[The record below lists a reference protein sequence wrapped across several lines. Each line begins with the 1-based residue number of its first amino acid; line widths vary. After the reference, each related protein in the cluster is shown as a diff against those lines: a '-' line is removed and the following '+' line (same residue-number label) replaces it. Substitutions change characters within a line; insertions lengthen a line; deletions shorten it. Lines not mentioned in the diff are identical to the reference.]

1 MSSRFRLRHLA
12 VVMSISSAGAIPLGC
27 GGSNE
32 SLRLTMLNAS
42 ARRPSNVAV
51 YFTVDTPDGEPVP
64 GLTAESFRIYEDE
77 QPVSVAESKQTILNP
92 EVAAEH
98 YTLLLVDMSGS
109 VSESDDV
116 PVITRSVQAFADRVQ
131 KFQKVGIYAFDGSP
145 RIHEIAGFSA
155 GPSLSSGAARLDSF
169 RPRDPSTNLNGA
181 ILEAFKVLDRRL
193 RQSRAPLVF
202 GTLVIFTD
210 GTDRAGRVTRDQLHE
225 ELDQVEL
232 DVLVIGVGDEVDP
245 GELDAI
251 GRNGA
256 IISKDRNQIA
266 ASFEDA
272 AARMEAMSRRYYLL
286 GYCSPA
292 RAGEHEVRI
301 ETEVGGRS
309 GSLTYRFRAD
319 GFGPNCD
326 PNRPPSFNVRRPPPP
341 PAQQSSEPEDSGRRP
356 W

>member
-1 MSSRFRLRHLA
+1 MSSRSGLGYLA
-12 VVMSISSAGAIPLGC
+12 VVVSITCAGAPGC

-51 YFTVDTPDGEPVP
+51 YFTVDTAQGEPVP
-64 GLTAESFRIYEDE
+64 GLTAESFQIYEDD

-109 VSESDDV
+109 VADSDDV
-116 PVITRSVQAFADRVQ
+116 PVITQSVQAFASRVE
-131 KFQKVGIYAFDGSP
+131 KYQKVAVYAFDGSP
-145 RIHEIAGFSA
+145 RVHEIVGFSSGEA
-155 GPSLSSGAARLDSF
+155 LASGAARLDSF

-181 ILEAFKVLDRRL
+181 ILEAFKLLDRRL

-202 GTLVIFTD
+202 GTLVVFTD
-210 GTDRAGRVTRDQLHE
+210 GTDRAGRVTRDQLYE
-225 ELDQVEL
+225 QLDQVQF
-232 DVLVIGVGDEVDP
+232 DVLVIGVGDEIDP
-245 GELDAI
+245 GELDSI

-256 IISKDRNQIA
+256 IINKDRNQIA

-301 ETEVGGRS
+301 ETTVRGQS

-326 PNRPPSFNVRRPPPP
+326 PNRPPSFDVRRPPPP
-341 PAQQSSEPEDSGRRP
+341 PEPDGEPDGEGHRRF
-356 W
+356 